1 MSVKLKS
8 VGNAVYHN
16 VHYLLNGLDRPN
28 QHPIEAIVNL
38 RDELDRRYIIPSG
51 GIPASD
57 LAEQYISI
65 NDLHT
70 AETKLQT
77 LYAKCQIQ
85 LNQHEIDIK
94 LNQDDITTNRDD
106 ITNLNVLLSQVNN
119 KIDNIPGIDFS
130 IFNGSACIKQVQF
143 TATDSDKVID
153 ITIDDTNKK
162 VIEPTIIKSNGDL
175 AVATVDYTV
184 SYPDDTTLRINFLSN
199 DDYMINYVSGELSDS
214 EFDVLLEYLKKLEQ
228 SMYANLSGTMVKP
241 MHNVDIIYSNGKVI
255 REEYTGNINKT
266 IHYEYDSNDNISK
279 KTVVQDNIIKTANYI
294 YDTNGMLIRI
304 EDDGTDIPI
313 DGTRGAKYTLNIEYD
328 SKGFILK
335 ETFSGDK
342 NKIIDYERNS
352 FGDVIKKTVTE
363 NGEVKVAKYIYDLD
377 RKLIGVEDTGT
388 ESVAVVF
395 PNIDCGCQGGSGG
408 SSSDTDI
415 TNAEIDLIFSTIFID

>member
-1 MSVKLKS
+1 MSIKLK
-8 VGNAVYHN
+8 VTGNALYHN
-16 VHYLLNGLDRPN
+16 AHYLLHGLDKPN
-28 QHPIEAIVNL
+28 QHPIEAITSL
-38 RDELDRRYIIPSG
+38 REELDRRYVLPSG

-57 LAEQYISI
+57 LAETYISI
-65 NDLHT
+65 DDLYT
-70 AETKLQT
+70 SETKLQT
-77 LYAKCQIQ
+77 LYAQCQIQ
-85 LNQHEIDIK
+85 ISQNRADIITNQTDIS
-94 LNQDDITTNRDD
+94 TNRDD
-106 ITNLNVLLSQVNN
+106 ITNLNTLLTQLNN
-119 KIDNIPGIDFS
+119 KIENIPGIDFS
-130 IFNGSACIKQVQF
+130 MFNGAACIKQVQF
-143 TATDSDKVID
+143 TATDTDRTLD
-153 ITIDDTNKK
+153 ITIDDTDKK

-214 EFDVLLEYLKKLEQ
+214 EFGILLEYLKKLEQ
-228 SMYANLSGTMVKP
+228 SMYANLSGSVVKP
-241 MHNVDIIYSNGKVI
+241 MHNVDIVYSNGKVI

-279 KTVVQDNIIKTANYI
+279 KTVVQDNIVKSANYI
-294 YDTNGMLIRI
+294 YDTNGTLIRI

-328 SKGFILK
+328 SKGFISK
-335 ETFSGDK
+335 ETYSGDK
-342 NKIIDYERNS
+342 NKVIDYERNS
-352 FGDVIKKTVTE
+352 FGDIIKKTVTE
-363 NGEVKVAKYIYDLD
+363 NGEVKVAKYLYDLD